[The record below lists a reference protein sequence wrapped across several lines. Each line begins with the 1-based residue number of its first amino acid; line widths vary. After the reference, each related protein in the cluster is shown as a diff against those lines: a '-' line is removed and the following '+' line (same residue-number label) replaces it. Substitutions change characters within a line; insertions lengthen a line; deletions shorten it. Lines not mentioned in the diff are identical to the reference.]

1 MKKIIVMLLALTMIA
16 CLFAGCGSDHSS
28 AANDHTPKFDLNTVT
43 EGKLTMV
50 TSPDFA
56 PYEFYSLDEDGNPT
70 LVGFDIALGRYI
82 ADYLGL
88 ELEIIP
94 MDFNGTQT
102 ELQMGNADIGM
113 AGYSPKPERLEF
125 MDFSMVYYTG
135 GQAFICRQDNLD
147 KFPTLEAANSGDYQI
162 GAQLA
167 SIQYDLAAT
176 HTPNAD
182 IVTLNKVTDIIAEV
196 VSGKLDGA
204 FVEKVVAET
213 YCANYPELVVALEVP
228 YDALGSVVGIQKD
241 NTALQDAVNMAI
253 QAALDDGSMAQFV
266 IDANTLAAG
275 SVYEGLLEED
285 GSVPG
290 AQKSS
295 LLTLKGFKFAFRYIN
310 LFINGLVCTVT
321 LSALTVI
328 FGFMLALVL
337 ALMRMSDVCP
347 LRFLSTDKL
356 GTPRNGIFQALSKFN
371 PLRFIAS
378 VYVEIFRATPLLVQ
392 LFIVYYILLSDLS
405 LPTFKV
411 FSVIRFERL
420 VPGVIAL
427 SLNSAAYLSEIIRSG
442 IQSIDGGQTEAARSL
457 GMTPVQ
463 NMRYIILPQAIKN
476 ILPAIA
482 NEFVT
487 IIKES
492 SICYTIGVQEIM
504 SAVNSVNAAIS
515 RISEPLIIA
524 ACVYFCLTF
533 PTSKIIEHF
542 ERKMSRGNKR

>member
-1 MKKIIVMLLALTMIA
+1 MKKIIAVLLALAMMV
-16 CLFAGCGSDHSS
+16 CFATGVS
-28 AANDHTPKFDLNTVT
+28 AAETGSQIQTVT

-70 LVGFDIALGRYI
+70 LVGFDIALGQYI

-113 AGYSPKPERLEF
+113 AGYSPKPERMEF
-125 MDFSMVYYTG
+125 MDFSMIYYMG
-135 GQAFICRQDNLD
+135 GQCFVCHKDNADL
-147 KFPTLEAANSGDYQI
+147 FPTLEAANSADYQL
-162 GAQLA
+162 GAQLS
-167 SIQYDLAAT
+167 SIQYDLAMEN
-176 HTPNAD
+176 TPNAD

-213 YCANYPELVVALEVP
+213 YCTNYPELSIVLDVP
-228 YDALGSVVGIQKD
+228 YDTLGSVVGIRKG
-241 NTALQDAVNMAI
+241 NTALQEAVNEAI
-253 QAALDDGSMAQFV
+253 QAAMDDGSLNRFV
-266 IDANTLAAG
+266 EEASNLAAG
-275 SVYEGLLEED
+275 SVYEGMLNAD
-285 GSVPG
+285 GTVPG
-290 AQKSS
+290 MEDNS
-295 LLTLKGFKFAFRYIN
+295 LLSAKGFQFAFRYID

-321 LSALTVI
+321 LSALTVL

-337 ALMRMSDVCP
+337 ALMRMSDFCP

-356 GTPRNGIFQALSKFN
+356 GTPRKGLLLALSKFN
-371 PLRFIAS
+371 PLKFVAS

-405 LPTFKV
+405 LPTFKI
-411 FSVIRFERL
+411 FGIIRFERL
-420 VPGVIAL
+420 IPGVIAL
-427 SLNSAAYLSEIIRSG
+427 SLNSAAYLSEIVRSG
-442 IQSIDGGQTEAARSL
+442 IQSIEVGQTEAARSL
-457 GMTPVQ
+457 GMTPWQ
-463 NMRYIILPQAIKN
+463 TMQYIILPQAIKN

-515 RISEPLIIA
+515 RIGEPLIIA

-542 ERKMSRGNKR
+542 ERKMSRGDKR